1 MNKFEWIDNLD
12 PEEKKDLYDHIMD
25 SMKKDLNKAL
35 SSKENM
41 VEEKEIS
48 IEERNY
54 AKGFLCLTFLY
65 CKDRERVIRIRDS
78 MINVKESTDIGIT
91 IDKNDNYI
99 LHEERRKND
108 ILSIRVD
115 YIYSDDTRA
124 TAYSFSMYRKD
135 VEEVFSILLDENKK
149 DHLNFILAI
158 EYILSI
164 PDFYDD
170 KKRIFED
177 IKSHLCEH
185 TKDSYYNIMDNIIM
199 FSYNDMYDYYRIR
212 FYNKIGSY
220 TVNLGESSLIDKND
234 LDNLLTLIENMHF
247 CIYHKKE
254 D

>member
-1 MNKFEWIDNLD
+1 
-12 PEEKKDLYDHIMD
+12 
-25 SMKKDLNKAL
+25 
-35 SSKENM
+35 M
-41 VEEKEIS
+41 VEEKKIS

-54 AKGFLCLTFLY
+54 AKGFLCLTLLY
-65 CKDRERVIRIRDS
+65 CKDQKRVIEIRDS
-78 MINVKESTDIGIT
+78 MINVNESTDIGIT

-135 VEEVFSILLDENKK
+135 VEEVFSILLDEDKK

-177 IKSHLCEH
+177 IKSHLCEN

-199 FSYNDMYDYYRIR
+199 FSYNNTYDYYRIG

-220 TVNLGESSLIDKND
+220 TVNLGESSLIDKD
-234 LDNLLTLIENMHF
+234 DRDNLLTLIENMHF

>member
-54 AKGFLCLTFLY
+54 AKGFLCLTLLY
-65 CKDRERVIRIRDS
+65 CKDRKRVIEIRDS
-78 MINVKESTDIGIT
+78 MINVKGSTDIGIT
-91 IDKNDNYI
+91 IDENDNYI
-99 LHEERRKND
+99 LHEERKND
-108 ILSIRVD
+108 ILSIKVD
-115 YIYSDDTRA
+115 YIHSDDTRE

-135 VEEVFSILLDENKK
+135 VEEVFSILLDEDKK
-149 DHLNFILAI
+149 DQLNFILAI

-164 PDFYDD
+164 RNFYDN

-177 IKSHLCEH
+177 IISHLYEN
-185 TKDSYYNIMDNIIM
+185 TKDSYYNIIDNIIM
-199 FSYNDMYDYYRIR
+199 FSYKDMYNKYDIG
-212 FYNKIGSY
+212 FYNKIGHY
-220 TVNLGESSLIDKND
+220 TINLGKPSYIDKDD

-247 CIYHKKE
+247 CIYYKKE

>member
-1 MNKFEWIDNLD
+1 MNKFEWIDNLN

-25 SMKKDLNKAL
+25 SMKKDLDKAL

-54 AKGFLCLTFLY
+54 AKGFLCLTLLY
-65 CKDRERVIRIRDS
+65 CKDRKRVIEIRDS
-78 MINVKESTDIGIT
+78 MINVKGSTDIGIT
-91 IDKNDNYI
+91 IDENDNYI
-99 LHEERRKND
+99 LHEERKND
-108 ILSIRVD
+108 ILSIKVD
-115 YIYSDDTRA
+115 YIHSDDTRE

-135 VEEVFSILLDENKK
+135 VEEVFSILLDEDKK
-149 DHLNFILAI
+149 DQLNFILAI

-164 PDFYDD
+164 RNFYDN

-177 IKSHLCEH
+177 IISHLYEN
-185 TKDSYYNIMDNIIM
+185 TKDSYYNIIDNIIM
-199 FSYNDMYDYYRIR
+199 FSYKDMYNKYDIG
-212 FYNKIGSY
+212 FYNKIGHY
-220 TVNLGESSLIDKND
+220 TINLGKPSYIDKDD

-247 CIYHKKE
+247 CIYYKKE

>member
-12 PEEKKDLYDHIMD
+12 PEEKKDLYDHIMN
-25 SMKKDLNKAL
+25 SMKKDLDKAL
-35 SSKENM
+35 SPKENM

-54 AKGFLCLTFLY
+54 AKGFLCLILLY
-65 CKDRERVIRIRDS
+65 CKDRKRVIEIRDS
-78 MINVKESTDIGIT
+78 MINAKESTDIGIT
-91 IDKNDNYI
+91 IDENDNYI
-99 LHEERRKND
+99 LHEERKND
-108 ILSIRVD
+108 ILSIKVD

-124 TAYSFSMYRKD
+124 TEYSFSMYRKD
-135 VEEVFSILLDENKK
+135 VEEIFSILLDKK
-149 DHLNFILAI
+149 VHLNFILVI

-164 PDFYDD
+164 PDLYDD

-177 IKSHLCEH
+177 IKSHLYEN
-185 TKDSYYNIMDNIIM
+185 TEDSHYNIMDNIIM
-199 FSYNDMYDYYRIR
+199 FSYKNKYDKYDIE
-212 FYNKIGSY
+212 FYNKIGPY
-220 TVNLGESSLIDKND
+220 TINLGKSSLIDKND

>member
-12 PEEKKDLYDHIMD
+12 SEEKKDLYDHIMD
-25 SMKKDLNKAL
+25 SMKKDLDKAL
-35 SSKENM
+35 SPKENM

-54 AKGFLCLTFLY
+54 AKGFLCLTLLN
-65 CKDRERVIRIRDS
+65 CKDRKRAIEIRDA
-78 MINVKESTDIGIT
+78 MINVKEPIDIDIT

-99 LHEERRKND
+99 LHKERKND
-108 ILSIRVD
+108 ILSIKV
-115 YIYSDDTRA
+115 YYVYSDDTRA
-124 TAYSFSMYRKD
+124 TEYSFSMYRKD

-199 FSYNDMYDYYRIR
+199 FSYKDMYDKYRIR
-212 FYNKIGSY
+212 FYNEIGHY
-220 TVNLGESSLIDKND
+220 AVNLGESSLIDKDD

>member
-1 MNKFEWIDNLD
+1 MNKFEWIDNLN

-25 SMKKDLNKAL
+25 SMKKDLDKAL
-35 SSKENM
+35 SPKENM

-54 AKGFLCLTFLY
+54 AKGFLCLTLLN
-65 CKDRERVIRIRDS
+65 CKDRKRAIEIRDA
-78 MINVKESTDIGIT
+78 MINVQESIDIDIT

-99 LHEERRKND
+99 LHKERKND
-108 ILSIRVD
+108 ILSIKVD

-124 TAYSFSMYRKD
+124 TEYSFSMYRKD

-170 KKRIFED
+170 KNRIFED
-177 IKSHLCEH
+177 IKSHLCEY

-220 TVNLGESSLIDKND
+220 TVNLGESSLIDKDD
-234 LDNLLTLIENMHF
+234 LNNLLTLIENMHF
-247 CIYHKKE
+247 LHLS
-254 D
+254 

>member
-25 SMKKDLNKAL
+25 SMKKDLDEAL
-35 SSKENM
+35 SPKENM

-54 AKGFLCLTFLY
+54 AKGFLCLTLLY
-65 CKDRERVIRIRDS
+65 CKDSKRVIEIRDS

-99 LHEERRKND
+99 LHEERKND
-108 ILSIRVD
+108 ILSIKVD

-135 VEEVFSILLDENKK
+135 IEEVFSILLDEDKK
-149 DHLNFILAI
+149 DHLNFILVI

-164 PDFYDD
+164 PDLYDD

-177 IKSHLCEH
+177 IKSHLYEN
-185 TKDSYYNIMDNIIM
+185 TEDSYYNIMDNIIM
-199 FSYNDMYDYYRIR
+199 FSYKNKYDKYDIE
-212 FYNKIGSY
+212 FYNKIGPY
-220 TVNLGESSLIDKND
+220 TINLGKSSLIDKND

>member
-108 ILSIRVD
+108 ILSIKVD

-124 TAYSFSMYRKD
+124 TEYSFSMYRKD

-170 KKRIFED
+170 KNRIFED
-177 IKSHLCEH
+177 IKSHLCEY

-220 TVNLGESSLIDKND
+220 TVNLGESSLIDKDD
-234 LDNLLTLIENMHF
+234 LNNLLTLIENMHF
-247 CIYHKKE
+247 LHLS
-254 D
+254 

>member
-25 SMKKDLNKAL
+25 SMKKDLDKTL
-35 SSKENM
+35 SPKENM

-54 AKGFLCLTFLY
+54 AKGFLCLTLLY
-65 CKDRERVIRIRDS
+65 CKDRKRVIEIRDS
-78 MINVKESTDIGIT
+78 MINVKGSTDIGIT

-99 LHEERRKND
+99 LHEERKND
-108 ILSIRVD
+108 ILSIKVD
-115 YIYSDDTRA
+115 YIHSDDTRE

-135 VEEVFSILLDENKK
+135 VEEVFSILLDEDKK
-149 DHLNFILAI
+149 DQLNFILAI

-164 PDFYDD
+164 RNFYDN

-177 IKSHLCEH
+177 IISHLYEN
-185 TKDSYYNIMDNIIM
+185 TKDSYYNIIDNIIM
-199 FSYNDMYDYYRIR
+199 FSYKDMYDKYDIG
-212 FYNKIGSY
+212 FYNKIGHY
-220 TVNLGESSLIDKND
+220 TINLGKPSYIDKDD

-247 CIYHKKE
+247 CIYYKKE

>member
-1 MNKFEWIDNLD
+1 
-12 PEEKKDLYDHIMD
+12 MD

-54 AKGFLCLTFLY
+54 AKGFLCLTLLY
-65 CKDRERVIRIRDS
+65 CKDRKRVIEIRDS
-78 MINVKESTDIGIT
+78 MINVKGSTDIGIT
-91 IDKNDNYI
+91 IDENDNYI
-99 LHEERRKND
+99 LHEERKND
-108 ILSIRVD
+108 ILSIKVD
-115 YIYSDDTRA
+115 YIHSDDTRE

-135 VEEVFSILLDENKK
+135 VEEVFSILLDEDKK
-149 DHLNFILAI
+149 DQLNFILAI

-164 PDFYDD
+164 RNFYDN

-177 IKSHLCEH
+177 IISHLYEN
-185 TKDSYYNIMDNIIM
+185 TKDSYYNIIDNIIM
-199 FSYNDMYDYYRIR
+199 FSYKDMYNKYDIG
-212 FYNKIGSY
+212 FYNKIGHY
-220 TVNLGESSLIDKND
+220 TINLGKPSYIDKDD

-247 CIYHKKE
+247 CIYYKKE